1 MLVTESNYYATLQV
15 SMSASLAEIKQAYR
29 RLVKEYHPDCNPAP
43 DARERIIAIN
53 AAYEILGD
61 QGRRQRYDHDYA
73 YSFRRSRSASREQH
87 ATAPRSRYRPSRPD
101 RGSASDERL
110 LQWIEQVYRPI
121 DRQVARILHSLDQ
134 QIDELSADPFDDAL
148 MEVFCNYI
156 ETSKGVLEI
165 AQHSF
170 RSQPNPS
177 TLASVAADVYCCLDR
192 VNDGLEELEYFTL
205 NYDDRHLH
213 LGQEL
218 FRIAI
223 GLRANA
229 FHSLRNFAC

>member
-1 MLVTESNYYATLQV
+1 
-15 SMSASLAEIKQAYR
+15 MSASLAEIKQAYR
-29 RLVKEYHPDCNPAP
+29 RLAKEYHPDRNSAS
-43 DARERIIAIN
+43 DASDRIVAIN

-61 QGRRQRYDHDYA
+61 QGQRQRYDRDYA
-73 YSFRRSRSASREQH
+73 YHFRRSRSTSRNQH
-87 ATAPRSRYRPSRPD
+87 VAEPRSTRPAQSSRAD

-110 LQWIEQVYRPI
+110 QRWIEQVYRPI
-121 DRQVARILHSLDQ
+121 DRQVARILHSLDR

-148 MEVFCNYI
+148 MDVFCNYI
-156 ETSKGVLEI
+156 ETSKEVLDG
-165 AQHSF
+165 AQQVF

-177 TLASVAADVYCCLDR
+177 TLASVAADVYCYLDR
-192 VNDGLEELEYFTL
+192 VSDGLEELEYFTL

-213 LGQEL
+213 MGQEL

-229 FHSLRNFAC
+229 FQGLRNFSC